1 MPEAKHQPFLFSIP
15 LFSFLEELRHIS
27 SFNSENEIM
36 AGGNILLFHQEYGQQ
51 FLVVAL
57 SCIVDAL
64 HAIYISTN
72 YFFYFSKKPF
82 LVSFT
87 LSYDRL

>member
-1 MPEAKHQPFLFSIP
+1 
-15 LFSFLEELRHIS
+15 
-27 SFNSENEIM
+27 M

-64 HAIYISTN
+64 LAIYAFPRIT
-72 YFFYFSKKPF
+72 F
-82 LVSFT
+82 LFQLETVFG
-87 LSYDRL
+87 

>member
-57 SCIVDAL
+57 SYIVDAFV
-64 HAIYISTN
+64 AIYTFPRIT
-72 YFFYFSKKPF
+72 F
-82 LVSFT
+82 LFELETVFG
-87 LSYDRL
+87 